1 MKYTRI
7 CKICGTEFSTNHPAK
22 LTCSP
27 ACSYKNSQNASKAA
41 EERRNQRKRKPNP
54 LKTQS
59 LCLSC
64 RRAYAKPF
72 SAGGCEK
79 FLYGTEVY
87 RKAHW
92 VLKEPQRTDPY
103 RVLIVEVCDLYEPD
117 YLDGRR
123 GLLEDGTI

>member
-27 ACSYKNSQNASKAA
+27 DCSYQNSQNASKAA

-72 SAGGCEK
+72 SAGGCDK
-79 FLYGTEVY
+79 ILYGTKVY
-87 RKAHW
+87 KKAHW
-92 VLKEPQRTDPY
+92 ALKEPNKKDAY
-103 RVLIVEVCDLYEPD
+103 WVLVVEKCDLYELD
-117 YLDGRR
+117 YRITRNGAR
-123 GLLEDGTI
+123 GH